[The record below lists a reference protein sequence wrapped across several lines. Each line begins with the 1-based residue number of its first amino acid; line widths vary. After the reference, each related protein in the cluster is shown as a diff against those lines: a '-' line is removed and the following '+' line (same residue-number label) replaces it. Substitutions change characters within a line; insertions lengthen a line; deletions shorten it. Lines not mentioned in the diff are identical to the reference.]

1 MRFTSLALEGMH
13 LFEGFQFT
21 LAVRVHLVT
30 ACILFMLSP
39 FVVREV
45 SVSADPDHCGRSAS
59 GKHDVWLDD
68 IRAALS

>member
-1 MRFTSLALEGMH
+1 MH

-45 SVSADPDHCGRSAS
+45 WMRYRSPQTLTIVGEVPLANTMYGSTISVQP
-59 GKHDVWLDD
+59 
-68 IRAALS
+68 